1 MAELSAVPFSAL
13 SQAGD
18 GYTVL
23 YENNQ
28 VCRSEKKLSE
38 LVDDKTGSF
47 LTKEEGYTLYQE
59 KGDYLVVDDI

>member
-13 SQAGD
+13 PQTSD

-28 VCRSEKKLSE
+28 VCRSEKKI
-38 LVDDKTGSF
+38 K
-47 LTKEEGYTLYQE
+47 
-59 KGDYLVVDDI
+59 